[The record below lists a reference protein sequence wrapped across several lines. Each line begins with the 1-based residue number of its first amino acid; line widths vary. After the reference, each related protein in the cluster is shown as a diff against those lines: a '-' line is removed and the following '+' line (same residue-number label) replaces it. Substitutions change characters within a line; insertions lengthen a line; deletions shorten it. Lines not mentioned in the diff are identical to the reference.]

1 MAELKVYN
9 AEKLFYEPIE
19 STPQVV
25 TGLIPSGL
33 TVIAGTQKCG
43 KSWMILDL
51 CLSVSKGEP
60 FLGIPTEPIDVLYMA
75 LEDTPERIQKRM
87 YKLTDDVSP
96 RLRFATSSK
105 TLSNGL
111 IGELNE
117 YMHQFPETKMI
128 VIDTFMMVRLGG
140 GEGTYANDYADA
152 SKLKKF
158 ADAYKIAIILVHHVR
173 KMRATDIFEMISG
186 TNGITGAADT
196 NMVLDRPNP
205 HSKDADLHMKG
216 RDIEVQV
223 WKIQFEN
230 CKWSIVERKN
240 EEQLFQESIPTDIHA
255 VIDFMSDKREWKGTA
270 TELVGAL
277 DAEGVPPNLLSKHL
291 SQYDKRA
298 LKPAG
303 IYFKSKRT
311 NGKRSITLRKSDDEC
326 R

>member
-1 MAELKVYN
+1 MAELRIYN

-25 TGLIPSGL
+25 SGLIPSGL

-43 KSWMILDL
+43 KSWLILDL

-60 FLGIPTEPIDVLYMA
+60 FLGIPTEPIDILYMA

-87 YKLTDDVSP
+87 YKITDDVSP
-96 RLRFATSSK
+96 RLRFTTSSK
-105 TLSNGL
+105 TLSSGL

-117 YMHQFPETKMI
+117 YMRNFPETKMI

-158 ADAYKIAIILVHHVR
+158 ADAYKIAIVLVHHVR
-173 KMRATDIFEMISG
+173 KMRANDIFEMISG

-196 NMVLDRPNP
+196 IMVLDRSDP
-205 HSKDADLHMKG
+205 HSKSADLHMKG

-223 WKIQFEN
+223 WKMQFNN

-240 EEQLFQESIPTDIHA
+240 EEQLSQESIPTDVFA

-270 TELVGAL
+270 TELVRAL
-277 DAEGVPPNLLSKHL
+277 EAEGMPPNMLSKHL
-291 SQYDKRA
+291 SQYNEET
-298 LKPAG
+298 LMPAG
-303 IYFKSKRT
+303 IYFENKSS
-311 NGKRSITLRKSDDEC
+311 NGKRRITLRKSDDEC